1 MALLKY
7 FKKVSQDDV
16 AVAASESK
24 LTDAEEN
31 AVKQQLVVNAAE
43 PKKKEVKYGAYD
55 ACQRAE
61 VAKWGIAH
69 GIRPAARKYSI
80 PESTVRGLIKS

>member
-43 PKKKEVKYGAYD
+43 PRKKKVKYGAYD

-69 GIRPAARKYSI
+69 GPQGNILYQSLLF
-80 PESTVRGLIKS
+80 VDL